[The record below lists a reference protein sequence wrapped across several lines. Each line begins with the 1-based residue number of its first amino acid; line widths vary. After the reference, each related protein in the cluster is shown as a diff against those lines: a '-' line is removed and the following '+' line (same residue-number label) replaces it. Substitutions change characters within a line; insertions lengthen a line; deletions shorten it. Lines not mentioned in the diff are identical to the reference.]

1 MKRQFLL
8 LAAALL
14 TTFLCVDGFTRTVVR
29 RKCSIL
35 ASAPSSGEEVW
46 SLNSLHD
53 DLTASANGA
62 VKLDLQ
68 PTFDAFANNKDFITT
83 IWQKKPYLFHGS
95 LDNIVNSFT
104 IDDVK
109 EATDKDFLEAGRGT
123 FQKGSSGWNMAA
135 VSKPRGTS
143 FEDAK
148 LRFEDVQVALKET
161 SGTVVFN
168 SAGGFIPKLAGVC
181 LNAINSFQFPVA
193 LNAYLTNPGQETS
206 APPHTDKQDVFVLQS
221 TGQKRWRV
229 YAPPPPSRMI
239 RADPYARGKG
249 KDVLELAE
257 LVEPIIDTVLQP
269 GQILYIPGGYP
280 HTTDTMNGISDK
292 INPSVH
298 MTVGVDTHIWNLNYA
313 NLRRIIYKQLLRIDD
328 KVMLTKLDN
337 DKYWALHSALP
348 LGFLSLD
355 IIKSEKGYVSGMRS
369 LLINHIK
376 TELVQLMKTVES
388 NKIEDFGALTATNSE
403 LDTAVS
409 KILMLHEGITDIF
422 GKMYADVHYKIT
434 PTKMDLSFFRS
445 QPYFKELEATMEN
458 FEKWVNNGSKS
469 ASIAAEPARRGTGFA
484 KNRK

>member
-1 MKRQFLL
+1 MH
-8 LAAALL
+8 LAAFV
-14 TTFLCVDGFTRTVVR
+14 TTFLCAGSFRVTRSVSRV
-29 RKCSIL
+29 KYSIL
-35 ASAPSSGEEVW
+35 FSTSNGEEVL
-46 SLNSLHD
+46 SLNSLRD
-53 DLTASANGA
+53 DLAASANGA
-62 VKLDLQ
+62 AKLDLQ
-68 PTFDAFANNKDFITT
+68 PTFDAFANNKEFVNT
-83 IWQKKPYLFHGS
+83 IWQKKPYLYEAK
-95 LDNIVNSFT
+95 LDNIADSFT
-104 IDDVK
+104 INDVK

-123 FQKGSSGWNMAA
+123 FQKGNSGWNMAA

-148 LRFEDVQVALKET
+148 LRFEDIQVALKQT

-221 TGQKRWRV
+221 TGQKHWKV

-249 KDVLELAE
+249 KDILELTE
-257 LVEPIIDTVLQP
+257 LGEPLIDTVLQP
-269 GQILYIPGGYP
+269 GQVLYIPGGYP
-280 HTTDTMNGISDK
+280 HTTDTLNGVSDTT
-292 INPSVH
+292 NPSVH

-313 NLRRIIYKQLLRIDD
+313 NLRRIIYKQLLRVED
-328 KVMLTKLDN
+328 KVMVTKLED
-337 DKYWALHSALP
+337 DKYWALHNALP

-355 IIKSEKGYVSGMRS
+355 IIKSERGYASGMRS

-376 TELVQLMKTVES
+376 TDLIQLMKTVEGS
-388 NKIEDFGALTATNSE
+388 KFDDRGVLLASNSE
-403 LDTAVS
+403 IDDVVG

-445 QPYFKELEATMEN
+445 QPYFKELESAMES
-458 FEKWVNNGSKS
+458 FEKWVSNAPSKGASSSAEPVRKS
-469 ASIAAEPARRGTGFA
+469 AGFS
-484 KNRK
+484 KK

>member
-1 MKRQFLL
+1 MQKLL
-8 LAAALL
+8 LILAALL
-14 TTFLCVDGFTRTVVR
+14 ASCWRVGGFASHVSRLKRSV
-29 RKCSIL
+29 L
-35 ASAPSSGEEVW
+35 ARATPSDEEVW
-46 SLNSLHD
+46 SLNGLRD
-53 DLTASANGA
+53 DLTASAKGA
-62 VKLDLQ
+62 AKLDLQ
-68 PTFDAFANNKDFITT
+68 PTFDAFANNKEFIST
-83 IWQKKPYLFHGS
+83 IWQKKPYIFDGS
-95 LDNIVNSFT
+95 LDNIADSFT
-104 IDDVK
+104 INDVK

-123 FQKGSSGWNMAA
+123 FQKGNSGWNMAA
-135 VSKPRGTS
+135 VSTPRGTS

-148 LRFEDVQVALKET
+148 LRFEDIQVALKQT

-181 LNAINSFQFPVA
+181 LNAINAFQFPAA

-249 KDVLELAE
+249 KDILELTE
-257 LVEPIIDTVLQP
+257 LAEPIIDTVLQP

-280 HTTDTMNGISDK
+280 HTTDTLNGISDK

-313 NLRRIIYKQLLRIDD
+313 SLRRVVYKQLLRVDD
-328 KVMLTKLDN
+328 KVMLTKLDD

-348 LGFLSLD
+348 LGFLSSE
-355 IIKSEKGYVSGMRS
+355 IIKSERGYANGMRG
-369 LLINHIK
+369 LLIDHIK
-376 TELVQLMKTVES
+376 TDVVRLMKT
-388 NKIEDFGALTATNSE
+388 IEGHKFDDQGPIAASNSE
-403 LDTAVS
+403 LDTVIS

-445 QPYFKELEATMEN
+445 QPYFKELESAMEN
-458 FEKWVNNGSKS
+458 FEKWVS
-469 ASIAAEPARRGTGFA
+469 APSRPVGGAEPARKSAGFS
-484 KNRK
+484 KK